1 MVWLVSVVSGQ
12 EDRPNFLL
20 ILADDMTWSDIGG
33 LGHPE
38 VKTPHLDR
46 LLGDGMRLAN
56 TFTPAPMCAPTRMS
70 LYTGL
75 YPVRSGG
82 HPNHSHV
89 HRGTRSLPHYLGE
102 AGYRVG
108 LAGKR
113 HVGPRESFPFE
124 RIGRGRPLRFEQL
137 RRFVLSCGSTP
148 WCAVLA
154 SAEPHTP
161 WNKGDSKLYDPAA
174 LTVPP
179 WLMDTR
185 ETRVA
190 LSKYYAEV
198 SFLDAQV
205 GRAMGVLESTG
216 QAGRTLVL
224 FLTEQGA
231 GLPFAKW
238 TLYDQGI
245 RATAI
250 ARWPGKISPG
260 TTSGALISYVDVV
273 PTLLDAAGAKPVKGL
288 DGRSFLSVL
297 LGESPRHRAAVFAVQ
312 TSRGISNGPRAYGS
326 RAVRT
331 QRYKLIY
338 NLNSEASFRNNLTA
352 APRGVLSTWPPSSRR
367 AAYSRRPK
375 WELYDLEGDP
385 FELTNRVGEERL
397 SDVAADLR
405 AQLRRWMRQQGD
417 LGAPTELD
425 ALNRQP
431 RNRADRSR
439 SVRKGG

>member
-1 MVWLVSVVSGQ
+1 M
-12 EDRPNFLL
+12 
-20 ILADDMTWSDIGG
+20 
-33 LGHPE
+33 
-38 VKTPHLDR
+38 
-46 LLGDGMRLAN
+46 
-56 TFTPAPMCAPTRMS
+56 
-70 LYTGL
+70 
-75 YPVRSGG
+75 
-82 HPNHSHV
+82 
-89 HRGTRSLPHYLGE
+89 
-102 AGYRVG
+102 
-108 LAGKR
+108 
-113 HVGPRESFPFE
+113 
-124 RIGRGRPLRFEQL
+124 
-137 RRFVLSCGSTP
+137 
-148 WCAVLA
+148 
-154 SAEPHTP
+154 
-161 WNKGDSKLYDPAA
+161 
-174 LTVPP
+174 
-179 WLMDTR
+179 
-185 ETRVA
+185 
-190 LSKYYAEV
+190 
-198 SFLDAQV
+198 
-205 GRAMGVLESTG
+205 
-216 QAGRTLVL
+216 
-224 FLTEQGA
+224 
-231 GLPFAKW
+231 
-238 TLYDQGI
+238 
-245 RATAI
+245 
-250 ARWPGKISPG
+250 
-260 TTSGALISYVDVV
+260 ISYVDVV

-385 FELTNRVGEERL
+385 FELTIRVGEERL

-417 LGAPTELD
+417 LGVPTELD